1 MFALLLNLPWELL
14 QAPLYQGM
22 ASMPHWLAVKA
33 CVRATLGD
41 AGIVLL
47 MYWLAAARYGRA
59 WIVSPSRSAMAAFVV
74 GVAMAV
80 AIEWLATHGFWLEQ
94 WTYSVDMPVLP
105 GLGVGIVPVAQWVA
119 LPPLVV
125 VLARRQRGE
134 CAIRCM

>member
-1 MFALLLNLPWELL
+1 
-14 QAPLYQGM
+14 
-22 ASMPHWLAVKA
+22 
-33 CVRATLGD
+33 
-41 AGIVLL
+41 
-47 MYWLAAARYGRA
+47 
-59 WIVSPSRSAMAAFVV
+59 MAAFVVV

-105 GLGVGIVPVAQWVA
+105 GLGVGIFPVAQWVA